1 MKKVFFS
8 LKTLFIPCSE
18 NDYKPKFL
26 ESRFLTCYVAFL
38 IILKLLIIPIF
49 SCLPKSIFFADV
61 SKTAII
67 SLINKERTE
76 NNLPLLKENQLLND
90 AAELKANDMFSNEYF
105 NHESPSGIVPWYWFK
120 KAGYNYNAA
129 GENLAIGFI
138 DSDELYEAWYDS
150 PSHKA
155 NLLNSKYNETGIAIV
170 EGNFQGQKT
179 SIVVQTFGLQKTTQE
194 PKITEEVEGKETTEQ
209 TTKIVANQEVLSET
223 AEATEGGKTTEQTT
237 KIVANQEVLSE
248 TYEREKVPEFKF
260 WNFIASSYYGSVQ
273 KIMLYTFLFIIL
285 SLSINI
291 LINIGIQRKGLIIK
305 ASCFLALLIGFY
317 LLDKVTLI
325 QLIPHNLVI

>member
-1 MKKVFFS
+1 M
-8 LKTLFIPCSE
+8 
-18 NDYKPKFL
+18 
-26 ESRFLTCYVAFL
+26 
-38 IILKLLIIPIF
+38 
-49 SCLPKSIFFADV
+49 FFADV
-61 SKTAII
+61 SKTVII

-76 NNLPLLKENQLLND
+76 NNLPLLKENMLLNQ
-90 AAELKANDMFSNEYF
+90 AAELKANDMFANEYF
-105 NHESPSGIVPWYWFK
+105 DHESPSGIIPWHWFE

-129 GENLAIGFI
+129 GENLAIGFL

-170 EGNFQGQKT
+170 EGSFQGQKT
-179 SIVVQTFGLQKTTQE
+179 SIIVQTFGLQNIIQE
-194 PKITEEVEGKETTEQ
+194 PKVIEETEIVEITEEKEITEQ
-209 TTKIVANQEVLSET
+209 DTKIVANQEVLSE
-223 AEATEGGKTTEQTT
+223 A
-237 KIVANQEVLSE
+237 
-248 TYEREKVPEFKF
+248 YEKENIPEFKF
-260 WNFIASSYYGSVQ
+260 WNFIASSYYGLVQ

-285 SLSINI
+285 SLMINI

-325 QLIPHNLVI
+325 QLIPHNLII

>member
-49 SCLPKSIFFADV
+49 SCLPKSMFFADV
-61 SKTAII
+61 SKTVII

-76 NNLPLLKENQLLND
+76 NNLPLLKENMLLNQ
-90 AAELKANDMFSNEYF
+90 AAELKANDMFANEYF
-105 NHESPSGIVPWYWFK
+105 DHESPSGIIPWHWFE

-129 GENLAIGFI
+129 GENLAIGFL

-170 EGNFQGQKT
+170 EGSFQGQKT
-179 SIVVQTFGLQKTTQE
+179 SIIVQTFGLQNIIQE
-194 PKITEEVEGKETTEQ
+194 PKVIEETEIVEITEEKEITEQ
-209 TTKIVANQEVLSET
+209 D
-223 AEATEGGKTTEQTT
+223 T

-248 TYEREKVPEFKF
+248 TYEKRDVPEFKF
-260 WNFIASSYYGSVQ
+260 WNFIASSYYGLVQ

-325 QLIPHNLVI
+325 QLIPHNLII

>member
-1 MKKVFFS
+1 MKKVLFS
-8 LKTLFIPCSE
+8 LKRLFIPCSE
-18 NDYKPKFL
+18 NDYKPIFL

-38 IILKLLIIPIF
+38 IILKLLIVPIF

-129 GENLAIGFI
+129 GENLAIGFL

-179 SIVVQTFGLQKTTQE
+179 SIVVQTFGLQNIVNTVQE
-194 PKITEEVEGKETTEQ
+194 PEITEAVEEEKETTEQ
-209 TTKIVANQEVLSET
+209 D
-223 AEATEGGKTTEQTT
+223 T

-291 LINIGIQRKGLIIK
+291 LINIGIQRKGLIVK

>member
-1 MKKVFFS
+1 MKKIFFS
-8 LKTLFIPCSE
+8 LKTLFIPCPE

-49 SCLPKSIFFADV
+49 SCLPKSMFFADV
-61 SKTAII
+61 SKTVII

-76 NNLPLLKENQLLND
+76 NNLPLLKENMLLNQ
-90 AAELKANDMFSNEYF
+90 AAELKANDMFANEYF
-105 NHESPSGIVPWYWFK
+105 DHESPSGIIPWHWFE

-129 GENLAIGFI
+129 GENLAIGFL

-170 EGNFQGQKT
+170 EGSFQGQKT
-179 SIVVQTFGLQKTTQE
+179 SIIVQTFGLQNIIQE
-194 PKITEEVEGKETTEQ
+194 PKVIEETEIVEITEEKEITEQ
-209 TTKIVANQEVLSET
+209 DTKIVANQEVLSE
-223 AEATEGGKTTEQTT
+223 A
-237 KIVANQEVLSE
+237 
-248 TYEREKVPEFKF
+248 YEKENIPEFKF
-260 WNFIASSYYGSVQ
+260 WNFIASSYYGLVQ

-285 SLSINI
+285 SLMINI

-325 QLIPHNLVI
+325 QLIPHNLII